1 MSWNK
6 VLKCLSPRASL
17 RTLLV
22 LPFMLEI
29 LVAVGLTGFLS
40 YYNGQKAVNDLA
52 RQLRTEITA
61 RIQDRLEDYLS
72 TPRQVNRLNANAIEL
87 GHVDVDDKQGR
98 ERHFFKQIQTFPLIS
113 HNYMG
118 TATGEYFGA
127 KRLLDG
133 ELQVMFRDDS
143 GSNLYYRT
151 DKQGQRLEKVNEARN
166 YDPRERPWYQAAVK
180 AGQSSWSQV
189 YPDFTTR
196 NLAITAVHPIFDT
209 EQQLQ
214 GVLGSSLI
222 FAWMGD
228 FLSQLEIGKTGQTF
242 IIDRNGL
249 LISNSTQAPVVR
261 SNNAGK
267 LVRVPAI
274 ESEDRAIRVAAA
286 YLGKKIDLQQL
297 DNAAQLDFALDEER
311 QFLQITPLQG
321 NVELDWL
328 IVVMVP
334 ESDFMER
341 INAITRTTLYLFQ
354 AALILGLFGGILTS
368 RWVIQPIQ
376 RLNEAAKSLSRGD
389 WQQKVPVSREDELGE
404 LGSSFNSMAEQLR
417 ESFAKLEK
425 KNQDLQKLDQLKDE
439 FLANT
444 SHELRTPL
452 NGIIGLAESL
462 CDGAAGPLNEAQ
474 RNNLLMVAQSGHRLT
489 NLVNDILDFSKLK
502 HKNLALQLKA
512 VGLREI
518 TEVVLTLSNSVVGE
532 KPLKLINDISADLPA
547 AYADEGRL
555 EQILH
560 NLVGNA
566 IKFSDKGEV
575 RVSARLLKGSSPSLR
590 VSIHDTGIGI
600 PADKL
605 DNIFQSFEQVDSS
618 ASRAYGGTG
627 LGLTVTKQLVELH
640 QGKIGVE
647 SIENQGSEFY
657 FTLPVASDKTE
668 KAELSTLSVEQIQ
681 TSDLRTQPIPTQ
693 QPDESITGNDRQ
705 FKILIVDD
713 EEINLQVLVNHLSLQ
728 NYHVTEA
735 NNGMSAL
742 EIVHQGFR
750 PDIILLDVMMPKM
763 TGYEV
768 CRRLRK
774 HYPANEL
781 PILLL
786 TAKNQV
792 TNLVEGLNAG
802 ANDYLTKPVSKNELL
817 ARLQTHLQLSH
828 INIAYGRFVP
838 HEFIQLMDKQSVV
851 DVSLGDHVEKEMS
864 ILFSDIRGF
873 TSISESMTPQENF
886 DFINA
891 YLSRMEPIIGKY
903 DGFIDKYI
911 GDAIM
916 ALFPSSADKAV
927 QAAIGMLLR
936 LQEYNTTRGRP
947 GRPVLRIGIGLHT
960 GWLMLGTVGGQN
972 RMDGTVI
979 SDSVNLASRTEG
991 LTKVYGTALLI
1002 TARTYQCLQDPSWYH
1017 IRVID
1022 RVRVK
1027 GKTEPVIVYEVFD
1040 ADEPDEKAL
1049 KLKTLEEFEQGFQ
1062 HYHHDQHTEAYL
1074 CFQKVLAINPGDKA
1088 AQVYLERCEQEQNL

>member
-1 MSWNK
+1 
-6 VLKCLSPRASL
+6 
-17 RTLLV
+17 
-22 LPFMLEI
+22 
-29 LVAVGLTGFLS
+29 
-40 YYNGQKAVNDLA
+40 
-52 RQLRTEITA
+52 
-61 RIQDRLEDYLS
+61 
-72 TPRQVNRLNANAIEL
+72 
-87 GHVDVDDKQGR
+87 
-98 ERHFFKQIQTFPLIS
+98 
-113 HNYMG
+113 
-118 TATGEYFGA
+118 
-127 KRLLDG
+127 
-133 ELQVMFRDDS
+133 MFRDES

-151 DKQGQRLEKVNEARN
+151 DQKGRRLEKVNEAKN
-166 YDPRERPWYQAAVK
+166 YDPRKRPWYQAALK
-180 AGQSSWSQV
+180 KGQASWSQI

-196 NLAITAVHPIFDT
+196 NLAITAVHPIFDSK
-209 EQQLQ
+209 QQLR
-214 GVLGSSLI
+214 GVLGASLI

-228 FLSQLEIGKTGQTF
+228 FLSQLEIGKSGQTF
-242 IIDRNGL
+242 IIQRSGL
-249 LISNSTQAPVVR
+249 LISNSTRAPVVR
-261 SNNAGK
+261 INDAGK
-267 LVRVPAI
+267 LDRVPAI
-274 ESEDRAIRVAAA
+274 ESEDKAIQIASKH
-286 YLGKKIDLQQL
+286 LLQQIDLTKIKQ
-297 DNAAQLDFALDEER
+297 AEQLDFDLDGER
-311 QFLQITPLQG
+311 QFLQITPLQDDLG
-321 NVELDWL
+321 LDWL

-334 ESDFMER
+334 EADFMER

-376 RLNEAAKSLSRGD
+376 RLNKAAKSLSRGD
-389 WQQKVPVSREDELGE
+389 WRQQVPVSREDELGE
-404 LGSSFNSMAEQLR
+404 LGLSFNRMAEQLR
-417 ESFAKLEK
+417 ESFVNLEN
-425 KNQDLQKLDQLKDE
+425 KNQDLQKLDKLKDE

-462 CDGAAGPLNEAQ
+462 CDGAAGPLNDAQ
-474 RNNLLMVAQSGHRLT
+474 RNNLLMIAQSGHRLT

-502 HKNLALQLKA
+502 HKNLALHLKA

-518 TEVVLTLSNSVVGE
+518 TEVVLTLSNSLVDE
-532 KPLKLINDISADLPA
+532 KPMTLINDISADLPA

-575 RVSARLLKGSSPSLR
+575 RVKAELLKNKNHLR

-600 PADKL
+600 PDDKL
-605 DNIFQSFEQVDSS
+605 KNIFQSFEQVDSS
-618 ASRAYGGTG
+618 ASRTYGGTG

-640 QGKIGVE
+640 QGKIGVH
-647 SIENQGSEFY
+647 STVGKGSEFY
-657 FTLPVASDKTE
+657 FTLPIANEHTE
-668 KAELSTLSVEQIQ
+668 KAKLKAIATLQPKAK
-681 TSDLRTQPIPTQ
+681 DLRIQPATLQ
-693 QPDESITGNDRQ
+693 QHQNNNQKQTNDKQ

-735 NNGMSAL
+735 NNGMAAL
-742 EIVHQGFR
+742 DIVSKGFR

-927 QAAIGMLLR
+927 QAAIDMLVR

-960 GWLMLGTVGGQN
+960 GWLMLGTVGGKN

-991 LTKVYGTALLI
+991 LTKIYGTALLI
-1002 TARTYQCLQDPSWYH
+1002 TAQTHQSLHDPSRYH

-1040 ADEPDEKAL
+1040 ADEAEEKAL
-1049 KLKTLEEFEQGFQ
+1049 KLQTLDDFEQGFQ
-1062 HYHHDQHTEAYL
+1062 HYHNNEHKAAYHS
-1074 CFQKVLAINPGDKA
+1074 FKQVLAIMPNDKA
-1088 AQVYLERCEQEQNL
+1088 TQVYLERCEREKALRDKAANLLKH